1 MKNILTLATNDLSL
15 FLRDRLSLLWLIAMP
30 LAFIL
35 AMGFAFRSGG
45 QSPASNFQPPVTF
58 TNEDEGF
65 LSPIFRDELGQ
76 QGLWVV
82 SGEQVDR
89 AKHAI
94 RVPADFTAQVLAKK
108 QTRIE
113 VSPLKGADD
122 MTKQVVDFKVW
133 RAVIA
138 VNAYLVQH
146 AVTHGA
152 AVAPDEASMRAIVAL
167 PDAVTIDGKYAG
179 KRPVPDGFNQS
190 LPGTLVMYLLMNVLI
205 FGGTRVAQERAL
217 GVLRR
222 ISLHPVRPYELVFG
236 KILGLLLLSLVP
248 TVVLLTIGQVFL
260 GVDLLPQLHWILLA
274 LLLLSWVAASLGV
287 LVGFAIKAEEK
298 VVGLCLL
305 VALPAAALG
314 GCWWPMEIVPAWAQP
329 VCYALPTAWTMDA
342 LHQFIT
348 FGGGIEHA
356 AKALGIVAL
365 YGLVANVAAMK
376 FFRV

>member
-1 MKNILTLATNDLSL
+1 MKNILTLAGNDLSL
-15 FLRDRLSLLWLIAMP
+15 FLRDRLSLVWLLAMP
-30 LAFIL
+30 LGFIL
-35 AMGFAFRSGG
+35 VMGFLFRTGNPS
-45 QSPASNFQPPVTF
+45 AAANFQPPISI

-65 LSPIFRDELGQ
+65 LGRIFLDELGK

-82 SGEQVDR
+82 SGEQLHR

-94 RVPADFTAQVLAKK
+94 RVPADFTARVLAKE
-108 QTRIE
+108 QARIE
-113 VSPLKGADD
+113 ISPLQGADD
-122 MTKQVVDFKVW
+122 TTRQVVDFKVW

-146 AVTHGA
+146 ALTHGA
-152 AVAPDEASMRAIVAL
+152 AIEPNKDSVSAIVAL
-167 PDAVTIDGKYAG
+167 PNAVSINAKYAG

-205 FGGTRVAQERAL
+205 FGGTRVAAERQL

-222 ISLHPVRPYELVFG
+222 ISVHPVRPYELVFG
-236 KILGLLLLSLVP
+236 KILGLLLLSLLP
-248 TVVLLTIGQVFL
+248 IVVLLTIGQVFL

-274 LLLLSWVAASLGV
+274 LLLISWVAASLGV
-287 LVGFAIKAEEK
+287 LVGFVVKAHEK

-305 VALPAAALG
+305 IALPAAALG
-314 GCWWPMEIVPAWAQP
+314 GCWWPMEIVPAWAKP
-329 VCYALPTAWTMDA
+329 VCYAFPTAWTMDA

-348 FGGGIEHA
+348 FGGGFEHA
-356 AKALGIVAL
+356 ATALGIVAL
-365 YGLVANVAAMK
+365 YGLAANLAAMK